1 MVCAQARREDCNA
14 GFERVAASAYPEK
27 ARRKI
32 SHHQVHGRPNK
43 NNLPCILVVE
53 KVDRD
58 LLHESVKNQL
68 AYMSQFVNVSKEMYQ
83 AINNET
89 IDEKN
94 HVASS

>member
-1 MVCAQARREDCNA
+1 MLVLRGLQLVRILRKLGGRYRIIKCMVIRTT
-14 GFERVAASAYPEK
+14 
-27 ARRKI
+27 
-32 SHHQVHGRPNK
+32 

-53 KVDRD
+53 KIGRD

-89 IDEKN
+89 IDEVN
-94 HVASS
+94 DVGSS